1 VDNRKQVQTGRG
13 GHPENS
19 VPTSRILRFL
29 ARVGTTEIVIFGLTV
44 GIGVWSWLSL
54 VVRSPQDF
62 ASFATIFLA
71 TSFIG
76 AALQMIF
83 YLFVRPNGSLTAR
96 LTLSTKTASHSGS
109 SVVYWAPTLIF
120 AVVFLIVTPPGTS
133 GAGFDP
139 GMSIYQVIVMMLLL
153 GLVATLIGSLLLYC
167 IVVIPL
173 AMILRGVLPDAAD
186 AGGQRSS
193 SSMTRTQYVCMGLI
207 IIVIVVLA
215 VSMTFVAPGAT
226 SASSFGRM
234 GQQFVA
240 LISLQGVFGASALV
254 LGCVVALV
262 VLVIISN
269 RSAKN
274 QRERMLDSFAHSSGA
289 RKP

>member
-1 VDNRKQVQTGRG
+1 VDNRKQASKERIE
-13 GHPENS
+13 HPDNP
-19 VPTSRILRFL
+19 VPKSRILRFL
-29 ARVGTTEIVIFGLTV
+29 ARVGTTEIIIFGLTV

-54 VVRSPQDF
+54 VVQTPQDF
-62 ASFATIFLA
+62 GAFATIFLA
-71 TSFIG
+71 TNLVG

-83 YLFVRPNGSLTAR
+83 YLFVRPDGSLTAR
-96 LTLSTKTASHSGS
+96 LTLSTKSASHAGS
-109 SVVYWAPTLIF
+109 SVVYWMPTLVF
-120 AVVFLIVTPPGTS
+120 AVVFLVVTPPGTS

-139 GMSIYQVIVMMLLL
+139 GMSIYQVIVLMLLL
-153 GLVATLIGSLLLYC
+153 GLLATLIGSLLLYC

-173 AMILRGVLPDAAD
+173 AMILRGTLPDATGAD
-186 AGGQRSS
+186 GQRSS
-193 SSMTRTQYVCMGLI
+193 SAMTRTQYVCMGLI

-240 LISLQGVFGASALV
+240 LISFQGVLGASLLV
-254 LGCVVALV
+254 VGCVVALV

-269 RSAKN
+269 RSAQKA
-274 QRERMLDSFAHSSGA
+274 REQLLTSHAQPPKASG
-289 RKP
+289 R

>member
-1 VDNRKQVQTGRG
+1 MDNRNQVQTGRT
-13 GHPENS
+13 GHPDAGA
-19 VPTSRILRFL
+19 PKSRILRFL

-44 GIGVWSWLSL
+44 GFGVWGWLTF

-62 ASFATIFLA
+62 AAFATVFLA
-71 TSFIG
+71 ANLIG

-83 YLFVRPNGSLTAR
+83 YLFIRPDGSLTSR
-96 LTLSTKTASHSGS
+96 LTLSTKSASHTGS
-109 SVVYWAPTLIF
+109 SVVYWAPTLVF
-120 AVVFLIVTPPGTS
+120 AVVFLAATPPSTS

-153 GLVATLIGSLLLYC
+153 GLLATLIGSLLLYC

-173 AMILRGVLPDAAD
+173 AMILRGVLPDATD
-186 AGGQRSS
+186 AGDKRSS

-226 SASSFGRM
+226 SVSSFGRM

-240 LISLQGVFGASALV
+240 LISLQGVLGASMLV
-254 LGCVVALV
+254 IGCVVALV

-274 QRERMLDSFAHSSGA
+274 QRERMLTAHGRSPVA
-289 RKP
+289 RKR